1 MSHVPTNHSALTPYL
16 HLEGAAQFMGFAREA
31 FGAEVLLEHA
41 EGGTLVHGELLIEG
55 CALEV
60 SEARAEWAPTR
71 SALHLYVRDCD
82 GAHERALAAG
92 ATETF
97 PPADQAYGERSSGVR
112 DRWGNDWFIGTV
124 TDMATR
130 TG

>member
-1 MSHVPTNHSALTPYL
+1 MSHIPTRHSALTPYL
-16 HLEGAAQFMGFAREA
+16 HLEGATEFMTFAKEA
-31 FGAEVLLEHA
+31 FGAEVLMEHV
-41 EGGTLVHGELLIEG
+41 EGDVLVHGELVIEG

-60 SEARAEWAPTR
+60 SEARTDWRPTR
-71 SALHLYVRDCD
+71 SAMHLYVRDCEV
-82 GAHERALAAG
+82 AHARALAAG
-92 ATETF
+92 VKETF
-97 PPADQAYGERSSGVR
+97 PPTDQPYGERGSGVR